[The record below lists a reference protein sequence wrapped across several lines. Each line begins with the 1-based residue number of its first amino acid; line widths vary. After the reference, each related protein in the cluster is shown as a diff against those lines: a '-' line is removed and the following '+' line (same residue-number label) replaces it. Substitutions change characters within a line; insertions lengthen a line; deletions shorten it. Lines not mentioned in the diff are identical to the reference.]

1 MKYLI
6 ASHIKRAFIKY
17 GWHSTISRSE
27 NLVYIL
33 KVNKNRN
40 KTYKF
45 GLNEF
50 PANVVIS
57 YSYHVLKIMLFH
69 NRRVFVLSN
78 KFNRFIYMIKI
89 RFKLMLKNSVSIIS
103 KNFWFSLYITWS
115 QLGNWKE
122 YAYLYLCFFH

>member
-1 MKYLI
+1 MLRRRITHCTFDNQINLNFFSSQLTHTYKNLKKIVKYLI
-6 ASHIKRAFIKY
+6 ASHIKHAFIKY

-33 KVNKNRN
+33 KVDKNGN

-57 YSYHVLKIMLFH
+57 YSYHVLK
-69 NRRVFVLSN
+69 NNV
-78 KFNRFIYMIKI
+78 
-89 RFKLMLKNSVSIIS
+89 IS
-103 KNFWFSLYITWS
+103 
-115 QLGNWKE
+115 Q
-122 YAYLYLCFFH
+122 